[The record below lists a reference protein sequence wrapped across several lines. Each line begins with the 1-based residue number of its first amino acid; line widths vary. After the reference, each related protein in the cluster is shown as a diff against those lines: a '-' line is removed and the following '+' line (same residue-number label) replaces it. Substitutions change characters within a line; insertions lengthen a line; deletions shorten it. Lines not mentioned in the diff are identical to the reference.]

1 MALAIEEEAEEDQAQ
16 NTVGRCEWQWSNS
29 NHIRGVLL
37 HQDKTKV
44 TFHPNGS
51 WGCAAIRGVKPLLPN
66 MEHYFEVVMDGP
78 FYGQARMVGIG
89 TIHVILQSHNYDFYP
104 LLGKDDNSWALNY
117 NGEKY
122 HAGHKEKYVN
132 VPLEKLKRLHIGV
145 YYDGL
150 HGTLCFEING
160 ERYGVAYNNIYPDL
174 ELYPML
180 CASSAGTIMTLTQSH
195 STIISLKAVCRGA
208 IRMAV
213 KDEDIKHL
221 PLPNHLKNYL
231 AYRSNRTSSRERK
244 NHNT

>member
-1 MALAIEEEAEEDQAQ
+1 MALAINGDEEDSEEEQGQA
-16 NTVGRCEWQWSNS
+16 GKCEWQWSNS
-29 NHIRGVLL
+29 SHIRGVLL
-37 HQDKTKV
+37 HQNRTKV

-66 MEHYFEVVMDGP
+66 MEHFFEVVMEGP

-89 TIHVILQSHNYDFYP
+89 TKHVILQSHNYDFYP

-122 HAGHKEKYVN
+122 HAGQKEKYVSI
-132 VPLEKLKRLHIGV
+132 PLEKLKQLHVGV

-195 STIISLKAVCRGA
+195 STVVSLKAVCRGA

-213 KDEDIKHL
+213 KEEDIRHL

-231 AYRSNRTSSRERK
+231 AFRSNTLGSRESK
-244 NHNT
+244 KS